1 MQVRIVAN
9 FSLVITS
16 LVANY
21 NNYVIVRSG
30 GLIII
35 TFLSYQDLKRAD
47 RKGKGPNVGVRAFSA
62 HTLFKLCRR
71 MSKGQI

>member
-1 MQVRIVAN
+1 MQVRTVAN
-9 FSLVITS
+9 FSLASWLLVITS

-35 TFLSYQDLKRAD
+35 TFLSYQHLKRAD

-62 HTLFKLCRR
+62 FRAH
-71 MSKGQI
+71 SV